1 LKKPGAS
8 TERGTPDALDKQG
21 IFWYANQ
28 MSAGRFFS
36 PPESSDIPYPTRLL
50 YLPGDISRLEKIGT
64 LKKYPKNTVLI
75 EPGQV
80 SRFCYAIKK
89 GCVIGYEYS
98 DSGEERVY
106 DVQMMGSLMLEATL
120 FMRGGK
126 GMPSPVFFKTVK
138 NSELIQI
145 DKQDLLRAMQEDT
158 RLTLDI
164 IESIS
169 NKFFSAMD
177 QLRELKCHDAEW
189 RLCNLLV
196 IFSDNYGVPH
206 EEKKMLIT
214 EKISQQIL
222 SNLLGINRISV
233 TRIMQKL
240 KGMGL
245 VEQINGYYCIPDME
259 KMKRHLAF
267 LK

>member
-1 LKKPGAS
+1 
-8 TERGTPDALDKQG
+8 
-21 IFWYANQ
+21 
-28 MSAGRFFS
+28 M
-36 PPESSDIPYPTRLL
+36 
-50 YLPGDISRLEKIGT
+50 PGDISRFEMIGT
-64 LKKYPKNTVLI
+64 LKKVPKNTVI
-75 EPGQV
+75 IKPGET
-80 SRFCYAIKK
+80 SRFCYMIKK

-106 DVQMMGSLMLEATL
+106 DVQMAGSLMLEATL
-120 FMRGGK
+120 FMNGGRGV
-126 GMPSPVFFKTVK
+126 PSPVFFKAVK

-145 DKQDLLRAMQEDT
+145 EKQELIRAMQEDP

-164 IESIS
+164 IESIA

-189 RLCNLLV
+189 RLCNLLL
-196 IFSDNYGVPH
+196 IFADHYGVPH
-206 EEKKMLIT
+206 ENKKILIT
-214 EKISQQIL
+214 EKISQQIM

-245 VEQINGYYCIPDME
+245 VEQINDYYCIPDME
-259 KMKRHLAF
+259 KMKHHLDF
-267 LK
+267 LG